1 MRTYDVPQWMVIPL
15 LENGVSDS
23 DYYLY
28 GAGRAL
34 GFVRMAGD
42 QLDDSTTPFK
52 EAEYHAYT
60 GISASRTAIDA
71 AAWLNV
77 RLELKVSPPFHI
89 NLSRKSFREKISQA
103 VPQVQGY
110 LEALGDLGQTID
122 EHRQRAQHREGL
134 AIEHQI
140 SSAETGHLGGWYIR
154 PNGIGGPHDNDQRL
168 EELLRSW
175 ADKIECSLREIHR
188 QLSSNQSQPQ

>member
-1 MRTYDVPQWMVIPL
+1 MPEWIVIPL
-15 LENGVSDS
+15 LEDGVSDS

-42 QLDDSTTPFK
+42 QLDDSTTLFK
-52 EAEYHAYT
+52 EAEYHTYT

-71 AAWLNV
+71 AAAWLNA
-77 RLELKVSPPFHI
+77 RLELKVSPPVDI
-89 NLSRKSFREKISQA
+89 NLSRKPFREKVSQA

-110 LEALGDLGQTID
+110 LEALGNLGQTID

-140 SSAETGHLGGWYIR
+140 SSAETSHLSGWYIR

-168 EELLRSW
+168 AELLQSW
-175 ADKIECSLREIHR
+175 AEKIEFNLRGIHR
-188 QLSSNQSQPQ
+188 QLSPNQSQPQ